1 MGTVGRRHLT
11 NCEVKVL
18 LATQAATQAATQE
31 ATQAGTQAGRQ
42 APPHRGPVLAERW
55 SRRRVTQCHH
65 HHHPEQE

>member
-31 ATQAGTQAGRQ
+31 ATQAGTQAGATAQR
-42 APPHRGPVLAERW
+42 AGFGREMEPAT
-55 SRRRVTQCHH
+55 SYSMSSSSSS
-65 HHHPEQE
+65 

>member
-11 NCEVKVL
+11 NCEVQIGSHL
-18 LATQAATQAATQE
+18 LAGTQVATQE

-42 APPHRGPVLAERW
+42 APPQRGPVLAERW